1 MIAEKF
7 VDPSQNMSESYMNKD
22 EFLEQQKNIKLEEVK
37 KQQKEKEKNKKK
49 KCCSNK

>member
-1 MIAEKF
+1 ML
-7 VDPSQNMSESYMNKD
+7 YL
-22 EFLEQQKNIKLEEVK
+22 FLEQQKNIKLEEVK

>member
-1 MIAEKF
+1 
-7 VDPSQNMSESYMNKD
+7 MNKD